1 MTESNQ
7 PKGVK
12 HWAKATVLFLGQ
24 SLLLCIGL
32 ASLVYTFVDFFEGS
46 FTFSELSLLEIV
58 FSLLLL
64 SLISRHLTASKA
76 AQLKWTSVIYRP
88 LRNIGWVN
96 LALLCL
102 AIFFLLK
109 GAEIDELNQFMA
121 KNSNRMQWLD
131 LIVLQLCFYW
141 AAPKATA
148 KQTVTES
155 SSTEGL
161 AQ

>member
-1 MTESNQ
+1 MTNNTR
-7 PKGVK
+7 PKGFTY
-12 HWAKATVLFLGQ
+12 WAKASLLFFGQ
-24 SLLLCIGL
+24 SLLLCLGL
-32 ASLVYTFVDFFEGS
+32 VSLVFTFVDFFEGS

-58 FSLLLL
+58 FSLVLL
-64 SLISRHLTASKA
+64 SLISRHLSASKSV
-76 AQLKWTSVIYRP
+76 QLKWTSVIYRP

-141 AAPKATA
+141 AAPKLSA